1 MATTNC
7 SYTDNSN
14 YYQDLQ
20 CASNEF
26 CCTGSSLNTC
36 SSTICSTSAS
46 SSSSSSISPTLFW
59 SILGGLFGAGILLIF
74 LMYIICK
81 FKSANSCLSDEHVHD
96 AEMFEEERH
105 EINTVTHQQSHHQP
119 RFYIRRESFWK
130 ITRRKSSN
138 SNIVCRQCEQTRER
152 NQDKNNKTRKDDVE
166 MKNNIVIIKN
176 VANQKCSKTK
186 TVLALPDVG

>member
-1 MATTNC
+1 MANENK
-7 SYTDNSN
+7 NSLRIRQEKTIFQFFIIDQCVSN
-14 YYQDLQ
+14 KIAVYNLVYYR
-20 CASNEF
+20 
-26 CCTGSSLNTC
+26 
-36 SSTICSTSAS
+36 
-46 SSSSSSISPTLFW
+46 FW

-81 FKSANSCLSDEHVHD
+81 FKSPNSCLSDEHVHD

-130 ITRRKSSN
+130 ITRRKSLN

-166 MKNNIVIIKN
+166 TKKTLLLLKTLPTRN
-176 VANQKCSKTK
+176 VQKRK
-186 TVLALPDVG
+186 LY